1 MTLETKS
8 NTERLLMMCKTVRF
22 SILLQ
27 HIINSPIRRGELCVA
42 NLLQV
47 SRPLDVNPT
56 GQVQIPEAALHRALA
71 VVQVPLVSPAA
82 TPVHRPP
89 SLFPGAGRDQPQR
102 PSTLDGRYGMHA
114 TVFWQKPFSCFAE
127 EGSHKMC

>member
-1 MTLETKS
+1 MISEIVRIKVEYCYIKQSPFRGAKS
-8 NTERLLMMCKTVRF
+8 CT
-22 SILLQ
+22 
-27 HIINSPIRRGELCVA
+27 A

-47 SRPLDVNPT
+47 SRPLGVNPD
-56 GQVQIPEAALHRALA
+56 GQVQIPETALHRALA

-102 PSTLDGRYGMHA
+102 PSTLDGRYGMHS
-114 TVFWQKPFSCFAE
+114 TGF
-127 EGSHKMC
+127 G